1 MAKKHKKHKRHGGHH
16 PTAKAKK
23 AYNALILKSYKRL
36 HGVVKKHAPYELLDA

>member
-23 AYNALILKSYKRL
+23 AYNQNIIKAYRRL
-36 HGVVKKHAPYELLDA
+36 HAVVKKHNPYELLDA